1 MSKNLGVLK
10 KETVC
15 NSGGNSMDT
24 RTCVLKWRGSTY
36 GSDRSVPD
44 VSDAEL
50 YDRTAE
56 PPVTQWSK
64 WSISVAVLILHVE
77 ILHTP
82 SVSDLCKKRE
92 CLLAGDTLFS
102 ALKGF
107 LSQFLKYRKKWV
119 KSQCLSLLSISVFW
133 NQCIQLWVRWQAQDY
148 SNLCYF
154 LICIIWSSMCWFSMS

>member
-24 RTCVLKWRGSTY
+24 RICVLKWRGSTY

-92 CLLAGDTLFS
+92 CLLAGYTLFS
-102 ALKGF
+102 AFKGF
-107 LSQFLKYRKKWV
+107 LSQYLKYRKKWV

-154 LICIIWSSMCWFSMS
+154 SLCPNG